1 MNKQETFEE
10 FKNRVQA
17 EIENY
22 LNKVFSR
29 YPSTEV
35 ARIAHYVTMNGGHRW
50 RPMVAIAAGKI
61 FDEEAE
67 TLVMPAACG
76 IEIGHSATML
86 MDDMPSMDN
95 AQFRRGKP
103 CAHLVFPKW
112 AVDMAAAYLVNM
124 GYEVGLNNP
133 LVSAQ
138 RRVAAALE
146 FGRTALDLNQ
156 GQEKDVTQ
164 PTEHEEWENVLQCYR
179 LKTGSF
185 YASSAKIGGILCGAE
200 HDELE
205 ALGRC
210 GMKIGLSV
218 QCFDDVAD
226 VVSGVEEVGKHPG
239 RDISKQ
245 TCVNF
250 FGVEGSKDL
259 GQKFVEE
266 ALAELEQFNSR
277 ADLLRVLIRRIAW
290 IPALNEKSKSG

>member
-1 MNKQETFEE
+1 MNKPETFEV
-10 FKNRVQA
+10 FKNRIQVGV
-17 EIENY
+17 ENY
-22 LNKVFSR
+22 LNTAFST

-50 RPMVAIAAGKI
+50 RPMVAIATGKI
-61 FDEEAE
+61 FDTEAE
-67 TLVMPAACG
+67 TLVLPAACG
-76 IEIGHSATML
+76 LEIAHAATML
-86 MDDMPSMDN
+86 MDDLPSMDN
-95 AQFRRGKP
+95 AQMRRGKP
-103 CAHLVFPKW
+103 CAHLVFPAW

-133 LVSAQ
+133 LVSEQ
-138 RRVAAALE
+138 RRVTAALE
-146 FGRTALDLNQ
+146 LGRTALDLNE

-164 PTEHEEWENVLQCYR
+164 PSAHEEWENVLQCYR

-185 YASSAKIGGILCGAE
+185 YAVSAKIGGILCGAGN
-200 HDELE
+200 DELE

-239 RDISKQ
+239 RDVSKQ

-250 FGVEGSKDL
+250 FGVEGAKNL
-259 GQKFVEE
+259 GDKFVEE
-266 ALAELEQFNSR
+266 ALSEIEQFDSR
-277 ADLLRVLIRRIAW
+277 ADLLRVLVRQITW
-290 IPALNEKSKSG
+290 IPAFHEKK